1 MALSGCT
8 PLCCGHTHP
17 RRRDSCLKGSLVV
30 SALLT
35 WWSFLCYHHYK
46 HNIIFTTYK
55 PPLFFF
61 FFFPCQI
68 LFYNFVTW
76 IKIST
81 FLFAEFLCSFFCFW
95 ERIGGRFLAA
105 FGAFAAAAAAA
116 AAFGNLQ
123 RTNFLHLQG
132 LWNYI
137 CFGKSFVFWVCV
149 FWWRCGFF
157 LGNCD
162 QIVECWKAC
171 VLLLLLLLCLMMIH
185 DMFVV
190 VS

>member
-1 MALSGCT
+1 VVT
-8 PLCCGHTHP
+8 HTHGGEILVSKVP
-17 RRRDSCLKGSLVV
+17 LLCLPSSLDDHFFVIII
-30 SALLT
+30 
-35 WWSFLCYHHYK
+35 YK

-55 PPLFFF
+55 PLSSSSSSSSSSFS
-61 FFFPCQI
+61 CQI
-68 LFYNFVTW
+68 LFYNFVAS

-81 FLFAEFLCSFFCFW
+81 FLFTEFLCSFFLFLGENRWEVSSSFW
-95 ERIGGRFLAA
+95 SFCCCCYCCCIWE
-105 FGAFAAAAAAA
+105 
-116 AAFGNLQ
+116 LQ

-132 LWNYI
+132 LWNHI

-157 LGNCD
+157 LGDCD

-171 VLLLLLLLCLMMIH
+171 VVVVVVVLLLLLCLMMIH